1 MSQINKNMNTWF
13 MDVFSIEKTAP
24 TPTYQQ
30 LVNAVSNAV
39 RQNVLKQG
47 ERLPSINQLSAHYQV
62 SRATIEKALENL
74 KKRGIIQSAP
84 YKGFFVTENLR
95 LEKHKILLL
104 FNNQG
109 SVNDLIYRSFLRRIG
124 SNVQVDCLIYNNN
137 AGLFNHISKTK
148 QGDTDFVVIPEIT
161 QDFENLFSSIMNLPG
176 EKLSMLEKY
185 VEKLSGSSFGGL

>member
-1 MSQINKNMNTWF
+1 ME
-13 MDVFSIEKTAP
+13 VFSIEKTSL

-39 RQNVLKQG
+39 KENILKQG

-74 KKRGIIQSAP
+74 KKRGIVQSAP
-84 YKGFFVTENLR
+84 YKGFFVAKNLR

-109 SVNDLIYRSFLRRIG
+109 SVNDLIYRSFLRRVG
-124 SNVQVDCLIYNNN
+124 ANVQVDCLVYNNN
-137 AGLFNHISKTK
+137 SGLFNHISKTK
-148 QGDTDFVVIPEIT
+148 PGGSDFVVIPQIT
-161 QDFENLFSSIMNLPG
+161 ENFENLFSSIMNLPG

-185 VEKLSGSSFGGL
+185 VEKLSGSGFVG